1 MRSVKAASIPALPLV
16 LAVALLSGCNS
27 WMGAKEDPPLPGD
40 RVSVLSFDRQLQ
52 ADPALAQVP
61 MALPPEQTNSEWA
74 FAGGVNSHSGGAYSL
89 AAEPHEV
96 WHKDI
101 GDGTDSDRPLIATPI
116 ISNGIVYAMDSG
128 AQITAVN
135 SDNGKELWSVRA
147 SPRRLV
153 DKATGGGL
161 AMANGKLFA
170 TIGYGEVAAIDPSN
184 GQVLWRTPMPNP
196 LRGSPTSDG
205 ARIYVVGI
213 DNELTA
219 LSADSGQ
226 ILWKHSGIA
235 ETTGLLGAPS
245 PAIGPGFVLVAYSSG
260 ELYALNAENGRELW
274 SDSLSGSRRD
284 SGVLTIA
291 AIRGMPA
298 LTADG
303 SIAVAISNSGRMVA
317 IDTRSGQRLWDQRI
331 GGNQMPWIAGNTV
344 FMIDNTAQLTAINL
358 RDGRIRWI
366 NQLAQWEQPK
376 EHSGLI
382 AWYGPV
388 LAGGHLWLTN
398 SEGRMIAYDP
408 SSGAE
413 QARFKLDDTSNRP
426 PVVAGGTLYTLDDG
440 AELTAWR

>member
-1 MRSVKAASIPALPLV
+1 MRLAKAVSTTT
-16 LAVALLSGCNS
+16 LLSVVLLTGCNS
-27 WMGAKEDPPLPGD
+27 WMGEKEAPPLPGE

-52 ADPALAQVP
+52 ADPALAQIP
-61 MALPPEQTNSEWA
+61 MALPAAQDNGDWA
-74 FAGGVNSHSGGAYSL
+74 FAGGVASHSGGSFSL
-89 AAEPHEV
+89 GAEPREAWSRDV
-96 WHKDI
+96 
-101 GDGTDSDRPLIATPI
+101 GDGTDSDRPLIATPV
-116 ISNGIVYAMDSG
+116 ISNGVVYAMDSG
-128 AQITAVN
+128 AEVSAVN
-135 SDNGKELWSVRA
+135 AGTGKEMWSVRV

-153 DKATGGGL
+153 DKATGGGVAL
-161 AMANGKLFA
+161 ANGKLFA
-170 TIGYGEVAAIDPSN
+170 TIGYGEVVALDPAT
-184 GQVLWRTPMPNP
+184 GQELWRTATPSP

-205 ARIYVVGI
+205 VRVYAVGI
-213 DNELTA
+213 DNQLIA
-219 LSADSGQ
+219 FSAASGQ

-298 LTADG
+298 LTQDG
-303 SIAVAISNSGRMVA
+303 GIAVAISNSGRMVA

-331 GGNQMPWIAGNTV
+331 GGSQMPWIAGDTV
-344 FMIDNTAQLTAINL
+344 FIVDNTAQLTAINL

-366 NQLAQWEQPK
+366 NQLAQWEDPK

-398 SEGRMIAYDP
+398 SEGRLIAYDP
-408 SSGAE
+408 ASGAE
-413 QARFKLDDTSNRP
+413 QARLKLGDDTNRP